1 MGCQIATKDSAADTF
16 QLFFSLWFVKSIF
29 RLFVVSWTNIQLVE
43 IIVKDL
49 TSQIEQQPT
58 IKQCKSFAKDF
69 NTWSTLKKCRFS
81 PRYYIICQ
89 HLSIQ
94 TVKQSE
100 FFYKVTTVRLQPN
113 CTSSS
118 AFWVELMSNCN
129 DKGPC
134 YTERWSFAAKNKVIG
149 GGWAQNAEAAAIFIL
164 LINTKTSFC
173 LLLRFWESVVFF

>member
-1 MGCQIATKDSAADTF
+1 M
-16 QLFFSLWFVKSIF
+16 FFDMLTCMKSEKSQQTPSNFFTVVNNSGLESKQSFRQVVK
-29 RLFVVSWTNIQLVE
+29 
-43 IIVKDL
+43 
-49 TSQIEQQPT
+49 
-58 IKQCKSFAKDF
+58 KSEWIF
-69 NTWSTLKKCRFS
+69 NTWSTLKKCRLS
-81 PRYYIICQ
+81 PCYYIICQ

-134 YTERWSFAAKNKVIG
+134 YTERWSFAAKSKVIG